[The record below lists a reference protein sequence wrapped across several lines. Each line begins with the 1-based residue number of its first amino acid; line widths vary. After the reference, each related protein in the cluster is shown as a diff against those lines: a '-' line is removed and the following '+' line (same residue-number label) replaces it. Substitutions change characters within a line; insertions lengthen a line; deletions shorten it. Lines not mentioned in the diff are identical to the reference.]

1 MHTSCLRHNHRV
13 SKAGY
18 EGYRREVA
26 AAIRR
31 RRLAAGM
38 TQEDLAHEAEITA
51 RHLHE
56 IEKARTNPT
65 LRSLFGIAAALGV
78 KPSLV
83 FEDAERGPRPNR
95 RR

>member
-1 MHTSCLRHNHRV
+1 M

-18 EGYRREVA
+18 EGYRKDVA

-31 RRLAAGM
+31 RREAAKQ
-38 TQEDLAHEAEITA
+38 TQEDLAHQADITA

-65 LRSLFGIAAALGV
+65 LRSLLNIATALGV
-78 KPSLV
+78 KLSV
-83 FEDAERGPRPNR
+83 VMEDAERGSKGARKP
-95 RR
+95 